1 MVFDQPFPRTW
12 PHHQVARNDVPFDS
26 ALPSSRFAEMV
37 NAHKSRQLEYDPTQL
52 SVTELKF
59 VVDHRLPKSEL
70 DWARESV
77 KLRRASFDK
86 IFSSIKYDRPRLEVE
101 FLDGHTVIIRLVQL
115 KKKGICVD
123 QAYFSSMAG
132 KAKGIPTLTFVGQ
145 GSGGGHARFGF

>member
-1 MVFDQPFPRTW
+1 M
-12 PHHQVARNDVPFDS
+12 PFDS

-86 IFSSIKYDRPRLEVE
+86 IFSSIKYDRPRLEGGI
-101 FLDGHTVIIRLVQL
+101 FRWPYGDYRLVQL
-115 KKKGICVD
+115 KKKGNLC
-123 QAYFSSMAG
+123 
-132 KAKGIPTLTFVGQ
+132 
-145 GSGGGHARFGF
+145 GSGLL